1 MRDAM
6 LAEAKRKKEAEAQ
19 EQRSKEIEFMS
30 NLKRELDHE
39 RETKVQKKINEREQA

>member
-19 EQRSKEIEFMS
+19 EQRSKEIEFM
-30 NLKRELDHE
+30 RELDHE